1 MLTRLSIADVVLI
14 DRIDLDFAGGLTI
27 FTGETGAG
35 KSIILDAL
43 SLALGARGDGSLV
56 KAGAEFGQ
64 VIATFED
71 VGEGALERLKA
82 IGVDTADGLIVRR
95 QQFADGRTRAFV
107 NDQAITVQ
115 ALRALGRDLAEIH
128 GQHADRALLDP
139 AEHRTLVDA
148 YAGDPAAIGAVRGAF
163 ETLSTVRRDLAT
175 ERAEVEARRADA
187 EFARHAHAEIA
198 KAHPQHGEERTLAE
212 RRQAMLQGEKVA
224 KDIHEASETLSG
236 EGSVLSTVSNVSRRL
251 ERRLGQAP
259 ALIEPG
265 VKALSDAINALE
277 WAAQA
282 LEEALRAAAFDPAE
296 LERCEERLFALR
308 ALARKYGVEADALPA
323 AGERFQAQ
331 VAALELGEGRIGTLT
346 RELAKREA
354 AYQAAAAALTA
365 LRVAAA
371 RRLEGAVAAELPAL
385 KLSDARF
392 FVGIDTDLSRV
403 AAEGRERVTFEV
415 QTNPGSNRGEI
426 SKTASGGELARF
438 LLALKVALTET
449 TGAPTIV
456 FDEIDSG
463 VGGAVADAIGVRLAQ
478 LAEHAQVLAVTHAPQ
493 VAARADRHLKISKST
508 DAARGRAVTDVARLD
523 KVERR
528 EEIARMLAGAEI
540 TKAARAAARSL
551 IGR

>member
-1 MLTRLSIADVVLI
+1 MLSRLSIADVVLI
-14 DRIDLDFAGGLTI
+14 DRIDLEFGGGLTV

-43 SLALGARGDGSLV
+43 SLALGARGDGALV

-64 VIATFED
+64 VTAAFEG
-71 VGEGALERLKA
+71 VGAAALERLQA
-82 IGVDTADGLIVRR
+82 IGVDAGDGLIVRR

-107 NDQAITVQ
+107 NDQAVTVQ
-115 ALRALGRDLAEIH
+115 VLRALGRDLAEIH

-139 AEHRTLVDA
+139 AEHRALVDA
-148 YAGDPAAIGAVRGAF
+148 YAGGPATVAAARGAF
-163 ETLSTVRRDLAT
+163 EALSKVRKDLEA
-175 ERAEVEARRADA
+175 ERAVVEARRADA
-187 EFARHAHAEIA
+187 EFARHAQAEIA
-198 KAHPQHGEERTLAE
+198 KAHPQPGEERALAE

-224 KDIHEASETLSG
+224 KDIQEASQTLNG

-265 VKALSDAINALE
+265 VKALSDALNALE
-277 WAAQA
+277 FAAQA

-323 AGERFQAQ
+323 AGERFRAQ
-331 VAALELGEGRIGTLT
+331 VAALEKGEGRIGALS
-346 RELAKREA
+346 RELAKCGA
-354 AYQAAAAALTA
+354 AYDRAAVELTA
-365 LRVAAA
+365 LRTEAAL
-371 RRLEGAVAAELPAL
+371 RLERAVGAELPAL
-385 KLSDARF
+385 KLGDARF
-392 FVGIDTDLSRV
+392 FVGVETDLKRV

-478 LAEHAQVLAVTHAPQ
+478 LAGRAQVLAVTHAPQ
-493 VAARADRHLKISKST
+493 VAARADKHLKISKST
-508 DAARGRAVTDVARLD
+508 DVARGRAVTDVARLD
-523 KVERR
+523 KAERR

-551 IGR
+551 IER